1 MKPVEYFFS
10 VEMEDFPRTAAN
22 LFVQRDNSIPKELYD
37 CDSEEDK
44 RELQL
49 RVRNAVIECLRDNS
63 KSHAENIRYRV
74 CEYHDHGAHGDM
86 IIRKGWIE
94 LPGGMEV
101 GNVKGS

>member
-10 VEMEDFPRTAAN
+10 VEMEDFPGTAAN

-44 RELQL
+44 RELQS
-49 RVRNAVIECLRDNS
+49 RVMNSVIEYLKDNS
-63 KSHAENIRYRV
+63 KSYAENIKYRV
-74 CEYHDHGAHGDM
+74 CEYHDHGALGDM

-94 LPGGMEV
+94 LPGKVEV